1 MENKDKILKPFGTL
15 IAINTEKREVSN
27 MKNTNILIIEDD
39 KFMNETLCEV
49 LESEN
54 YNVDSALTALEG
66 ISMINNNPH
75 KYDVLVLDY
84 NLQHIQGINGID
96 IFNIARDKNSGIKA
110 IMISAYGKESQI
122 KNKALN
128 SGISVFLDKPFL
140 INDLLDEIENLSG
153 EMQSKQSLI

>member
-1 MENKDKILKPFGTL
+1 MENKDKIQKSLGTL
-15 IAINTEKREVSN
+15 IAINSEKREVSS

-54 YNVDSALTALEG
+54 YNVDSAMSALEG
-66 ISMINNNPH
+66 ISLINNNPH

-96 IFNIARDKNSGIKA
+96 IFNIARDKNSGVKA
-110 IMISAYGKESQI
+110 IMVSAYGKESEI

>member
-1 MENKDKILKPFGTL
+1 
-15 IAINTEKREVSN
+15 

-54 YNVDSALTALEG
+54 YNVDSAMSALEG
-66 ISMINNNPH
+66 ISLINNNPH
-75 KYDVLVLDY
+75 KYDVLILDY

-96 IFNIARDKNSGIKA
+96 IFNIARDKNSGVKA
-110 IMISAYGKESQI
+110 IMVSAYGKESEI